1 MQVLLCTRKF
11 FRNFIFRVFSGSCN
25 FGNARFPA
33 ELAKHEQTKNIRF
46 TPRLAELIEG
56 KADLHDVLE
65 QNIEKL
71 REDQQNIESAIEM
84 CSELEADADDWDSI
98 DPPKYLKNIYEGEQ
112 NGAHFA
118 KAGEIS
124 FRQLNL
130 AITLIGFLAAV
141 PTPQNKLY
149 SERSNDP
156 IPDDIRGNKKD
167 GDEYDTIGNVI
178 EKGGK
183 RKIALIAAVV
193 IFVLFAAWNAYNWW
207 GGLAIVNKYIVDYNR
222 AGITVAEPE
231 SDELAKLIGIDPL
244 VSDAAETHTLFK
256 FHAQGGIQ
264 LTLRHSED
272 GEWSDLSNHE
282 IDADE
287 GYIWFTGDPSSVIEI
302 HVIADG
308 KSETFDIETRDS
320 SYTSEDTE
328 LLVND
333 GQMPLADEPEIII
346 FIRNDKLLS
355 EVYGGDKSDM
365 YNDIA
370 DNTPQ
375 DGCYEII
382 ARKL

>member
-1 MQVLLCTRKF
+1 MKINELEDLLGVTRSTVRYYEDEGLVTPPRTENGYREYGDEEVQVLQKIIVMRKLG
-11 FRNFIFRVFSGSCN
+11 VGV
-25 FGNARFPA
+25 P
-33 ELAKHEQTKNIRF
+33 EIR
-46 TPRLAELIEG
+46 ELING

-71 REDQQNIESAIEM
+71 RKDQQNIESAIEM

-130 AITLIGFLAAV
+130 AITLIGFLAVV

-149 SERSNDP
+149 SEHSNDP

-207 GGLAIVNKYIVDYNR
+207 GGLA
-222 AGITVAEPE
+222 
-231 SDELAKLIGIDPL
+231 
-244 VSDAAETHTLFK
+244 
-256 FHAQGGIQ
+256 
-264 LTLRHSED
+264 
-272 GEWSDLSNHE
+272 
-282 IDADE
+282 
-287 GYIWFTGDPSSVIEI
+287 SVISMLI
-302 HVIADG
+302 H
-308 KSETFDIETRDS
+308 
-320 SYTSEDTE
+320 
-328 LLVND
+328 
-333 GQMPLADEPEIII
+333 
-346 FIRNDKLLS
+346 
-355 EVYGGDKSDM
+355 
-365 YNDIA
+365 
-370 DNTPQ
+370 
-375 DGCYEII
+375 
-382 ARKL
+382 